1 MQWCFRGW
9 RHFYETRSNNG
20 LLEYIRGYDQRANLP
35 SQLTCHQLLETYE
48 ELMDEQILIFV
59 QNHLRKAQASIAR
72 DVQ

>member
-48 ELMDEQILIFV
+48 ELMDD
-59 QNHLRKAQASIAR
+59 RGA
-72 DVQ
+72 